1 MIVKGLTKAAILLAL
16 ASCSSSDGA
25 LPDAGNW
32 RVINYWATWCTPCRE
47 EVPELNHLNE
57 LSDVTVLGVNY
68 DGKTGLELSQQ
79 VNEMAIGFEV
89 LSTDPSETLGIPV
102 PRVLPTTLLVDPKG
116 RLQQTL
122 VGPQTA
128 SAIIAA
134 LAELGRVNTSRND

>member
-1 MIVKGLTKAAILLAL
+1 
-16 ASCSSSDGA
+16 
-25 LPDAGNW
+25 
-32 RVINYWATWCTPCRE
+32 
-47 EVPELNHLNE
+47 
-57 LSDVTVLGVNY
+57 
-68 DGKTGLELSQQ
+68 
-79 VNEMAIGFEV
+79 MAIGFEV

-128 SAIIAA
+128 AAIIAA